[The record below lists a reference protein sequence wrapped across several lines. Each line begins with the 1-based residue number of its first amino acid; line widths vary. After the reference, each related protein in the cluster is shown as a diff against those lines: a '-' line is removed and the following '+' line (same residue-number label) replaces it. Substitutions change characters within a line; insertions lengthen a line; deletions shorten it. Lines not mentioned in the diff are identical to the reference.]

1 MNILKFAALA
11 ILAGA
16 SSTALAT
23 FSHKGGGN
31 HCGGGNNGG
40 GDPTPECVVT
50 WDFTSGSNV
59 NGDPLT
65 YTGTSTAGGSYS
77 LVLQGFTVGR
87 HKDNNGNTLGYSGQ
101 IGDGATSYT
110 TDGTVPRYG
119 IGVHSPGEST
129 HWGSKIDNIKN
140 SGQSQYLRDAVLFDF
155 ESCVVSVEEISLLKA
170 YNGADTDF
178 ELWAY
183 SGAELEIN
191 NLAGPGQIP
200 DYDTWAG
207 NGDWTLI
214 TQNYGDSSD
223 RTVSINSPVASRYF
237 VLIAGANKKH
247 NNDAFR
253 ISGLTVSCD
262 PAHCEPSEGGGDPG
276 VPVPGTLA
284 LLGIG
289 ALATRRRWGRK
300 AS

>member
-1 MNILKFAALA
+1 MKITKLAALA
-11 ILAGA
+11 ILGGV
-16 SSTALAT
+16 SSVALAT
-23 FSHKGGGN
+23 GYHGGGGN
-31 HCGGGNNGG
+31 YCGGGGGNG

-50 WDFTSGSNV
+50 WDFTDNSTAI

-65 YTGTSTAGGSYS
+65 YTGTSTNGGSYS
-77 LVLQGFTVGR
+77 LVVQGFTVGR
-87 HKDNNGNTLGYSGQ
+87 GGYSYSGE
-101 IGDGATSYT
+101 IGDGATTYS
-110 TDGTVPRYG
+110 TDGVGSRYG
-119 IGVHSPGEST
+119 IGVHAPGESD
-129 HWGSKIDNIKN
+129 HWGTKIDNQKYDN
-140 SGQSQYLRDAVLFDF
+140 ETRKLRDAVLFDF

-170 YNGADTDF
+170 YSGADTDF

-183 SGAELEIN
+183 NGTELEIN

-200 DYDTWAG
+200 DYDTWAA
-207 NGDWTLI
+207 NSDWTLI

-223 RTVSINSPVASRYF
+223 RTVSINTPVASRYF
-237 VLIAGANKKH
+237 VLIAGANKNH

-253 ISGLTVSCD
+253 IAGLTVSCD

-276 VPVPGTLA
+276 VPIPGTLA

-300 AS
+300 AG